1 MAKVKI
7 FGPLVQLAEGN
18 KEVEVKGVSLKE
30 ILEELSSKFGSSFR
44 ERILNEKNELQ
55 SFIRIFINDKDVRF
69 LGGLNAKVKDDDV
82 ILLLP
87 AIGGG

>member
-7 FGPLVQLAEGN
+7 FGPLVQLAKGN
-18 KEVEVKGVSLKE
+18 KEVEVRGLSLKE

-44 ERILNEKNELQ
+44 ERILNEKDELQ